1 MGRVEGKVAFIT
13 GAGRGQGRAHALR
26 LAEEGADI
34 IAVDV
39 CRQLETVPYAMA
51 TPEDLAETAKLVEDL
66 DRRIVVREADV
77 RDSSQLADVVREGV
91 AELGRL
97 DIVVAN
103 AGIVSIGPSLEL
115 DEAVWQET
123 IDVNLTGVWKT
134 VKAAVPSIIEGGRG
148 GSIILTSSAAGLR
161 GFPNISHYV
170 AAKHGVVGLM
180 RALAQELAPHM
191 IRVNTVNPTTV
202 DTPMVMNDMFYGLV
216 RPDVEQPGRDEMAE
230 AFVGLNILPIPWVEA
245 IDISN
250 AVLWLASDEARYVT
264 GVALPIDAG
273 FCEKIGGTPLVLPEA
288 GGPA

>member
-1 MGRVEGKVAFIT
+1 MS
-13 GAGRGQGRAHALR
+13 
-26 LAEEGADI
+26 
-34 IAVDV
+34 
-39 CRQLETVPYAMA
+39 
-51 TPEDLAETAKLVEDL
+51 TPEDLAETTKLVEDL

-77 RDSSQLADVVREGV
+77 RDTAQLADVVREGV

-103 AGIVSIGPSLEL
+103 AGIASIGPSAELE
-115 DEAVWQET
+115 EEVWQET

>member
-51 TPEDLAETAKLVEDL
+51 TPEDLAETAKLVEDF

-77 RDSSQLADVVREGV
+77 RDSSQLADVVREGI

-103 AGIVSIGPSLEL
+103 AGIGSVGPSIEL
-115 DEAVWQET
+115 DDDVWQET

-134 VKAAVPSIIEGGRG
+134 VKAAVPAMIEGGRG
-148 GSIILTSSAAGLR
+148 GAVILTSSAAGLR
-161 GFPNISHYV
+161 GFPNLSHYV

-180 RALAQELAPHM
+180 RALAQELAPYM
-191 IRVNTVNPTTV
+191 IRVNTINPTTV

-216 RPDVEQPGRDEMAE
+216 RPDVDKPGRDDMAE
-230 AFVGLNILPIPWVEA
+230 AFVGLNCLPVPWVET

-273 FCEKIGGTPLVLPEA
+273 FCEKIGGTPLVLPDA
-288 GGPA
+288 DGPA